1 MRKCANKH
9 VLGYSVVDRIKTSH
23 PLEVKVKRH

>member
-1 MRKCANKH
+1 VRKHANKY
-9 VLGYSVVDRIKTSH
+9 VSVCSIVDRIKTSH